1 MKKRSDHHPIQT
13 PHQEHAVSAAKV
25 LLRRLRRQ
33 DPLDVCEALGYQ
45 HDKQN
50 DDDRRNLMQSTR
62 ILLLTEEYLKLVDTP
77 KETPKR
83 KKAEKKEVVE
93 EEPIVEEPIVEPEKP
108 AKQGTLNM
116 IDLDNAAMLLMSDDS
131 EDEDDEISESS
142 EEDLSSLLSA
152 MDGLG
157 VGSTDADE
165 PEAQSAPLD
174 QEAEDPFAALASLGD
189 DVADQT
195 SETDSEEDDPF
206 AALSALTEDDE
217 SNIEVAKDDES
228 EDPFAALSMLAND
241 ETEDISGQ
249 DSDDLDI
256 SEDPMAALS
265 QLGPEETSSDNTQ
278 EVDIVPEED
287 PFAALASLGDDVTQ
301 TDASVDL
308 EDITL
313 DISENATVLEIE
325 AENAPLG
332 DPDASH
338 GVPHAEEDASKIEID
353 FGDAEDDQ
361 ISNETS
367 EDSLAN
373 LEMLNE
379 LEILP
384 PKEIE
389 FSDLELLDAEED
401 EDETDEDEVQNAST
415 EHPTSKPEATKE
427 DDAMAFLTGSFD
439 ELETSSDDNKE

>member
-1 MKKRSDHHPIQT
+1 MTKRSDHHPIQT
-13 PHQEHAVSAAKV
+13 PYQEHAVSAAKV
-25 LLRRLRRQ
+25 LLRRLRRR
-33 DPLDVCEALGYQ
+33 DPLDVSEAHGYQ

-83 KKAEKKEVVE
+83 KKAEKKEIVE

-131 EDEDDEISESS
+131 EEEDDEISESS

-152 MDGLG
+152 IDGLG
-157 VGSTDADE
+157 GGSTDADE
-165 PEAQSAPLD
+165 PEAQSAPSDL
-174 QEAEDPFAALASLGD
+174 EAEDPFAALASLGD

-195 SETDSEEDDPF
+195 SEVEAEEDDLF

-217 SNIEVAKDDES
+217 SNIEVAKDAGS
-228 EDPFAALSMLAND
+228 EDPFAALSMLDND
-241 ETEDISGQ
+241 EKEDIAGQ
-249 DSDDLDI
+249 DSEELDI
-256 SEDPMAALS
+256 NEDPKAALS
-265 QLGPEETSSDNTQ
+265 QLGPEETSSDSTQ

-287 PFAALASLGDDVTQ
+287 PFAALASLGDDVKPI
-301 TDASVDL
+301 DAGVDL
-308 EDITL
+308 EDMTR
-313 DISENATVLEIE
+313 DVAEDATVLEIE
-325 AENAPLG
+325 ADNASLV
-332 DPDASH
+332 DPDASNS
-338 GVPHAEEDASKIEID
+338 VPHAEEDASKIEID

-367 EDSLAN
+367 EDALAN
-373 LEMLNE
+373 LEVLNE

-389 FSDLELLDAEED
+389 FSDLEMLDVEED

-415 EHPTSKPEATKE
+415 EDPPSKPEATKE
-427 DDAMAFLTGSFD
+427 DDAMAFLTGAFD